1 MWLAKNITCF
11 TTSFVHCLLTLILVL
26 CAYACWLFSR
36 FSVVNKNPVWNV
48 KELTCVD
55 MNKNLKVTVLT
66 NGNIGYLN
74 PTSIAIILRLQTTIL
89 CNLWSVMVS
98 LQQVLRKT
106 GTVWDAVSTSW
117 ISKSNKSI
125 LHYQLVHKFH
135 I

>member
-1 MWLAKNITCF
+1 
-11 TTSFVHCLLTLILVL
+11 
-26 CAYACWLFSR
+26 
-36 FSVVNKNPVWNV
+36 
-48 KELTCVD
+48 

-98 LQQVLRKT
+98 LQQVLHKT

-117 ISKSNKSI
+117 ISKSNKSKF
-125 LHYQLVHKFH
+125 LHYQLVHKFTFKPCYKESGEM
-135 I
+135 